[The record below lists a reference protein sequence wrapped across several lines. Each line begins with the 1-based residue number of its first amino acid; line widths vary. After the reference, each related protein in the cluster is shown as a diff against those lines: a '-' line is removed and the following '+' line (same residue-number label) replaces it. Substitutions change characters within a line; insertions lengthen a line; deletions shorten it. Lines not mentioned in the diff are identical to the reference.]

1 MARRQTTTPTWVRDK
16 TVYLIENE
24 GRKPSQARAMAW
36 AMYRRNEEM
45 AARRTRRKSTARRR
59 PARRRVVRRKAPRR
73 NARKYGPSTRR
84 GQMRKTARRAY
95 VRRNPRALW
104 QTPAF
109 QSGLAAVAGG
119 VAAFSLQNVADN
131 AEEGSLMS
139 FLSPTIGGF
148 KIPAGVM
155 GSALTLFVIAPM
167 MKGNNK
173 KFAVAAA
180 AGMLAPVAQD
190 AIGQA
195 LNNPRSGSY
204 RRIAGPRRPA
214 AITPPAAR
222 PGSMVSTA
230 QLYKLSTIPA

>member
-1 MARRQTTTPTWVRDK
+1 MARPPKTPRWVESK
-16 TVYLIENE
+16 TVYLIKNE

-36 AMYRRNEEM
+36 AMYRRKEEDM
-45 AARRTRRKSTARRR
+45 AARRTRRKTATK
-59 PARRRVVRRKAPRR
+59 ARRRVVRRKAPRR

-84 GQMRKTARRAY
+84 GQMRKTSRRAY
-95 VRRNPRALW
+95 VRKNPRALW

-109 QSGLAAVAGG
+109 QSGIAAVAGG
-119 VAAFSLQNVADN
+119 IAAFSLQNVADN

-148 KIPAGVM
+148 RVPAGVM
-155 GSALTLFVIAPM
+155 GSALTLFLIAPM
-167 MKGNNK
+167 MKGKNK
-173 KFAVAAA
+173 NFAVAAA

-195 LNNPRSGSY
+195 LNNPRSSSY
-204 RRIAGPRRPA
+204 KRVAAPRRPA

-230 QLYKLSTIPA
+230 QLYKLSTVPA